1 MGRLIFPL
9 ALGLFGVALLVGL
22 GLWQVQRLAWKE
34 GVLAAIEAR
43 LTAAPVALPDAPD
56 PARDAW
62 LAVAVA
68 GRFTGE
74 DLDVLT
80 GLKRTGPGFRV
91 IAAFAT
97 VDGRRILVDRGFVAE
112 AARADARPAGAAE
125 VTGNLHWPDETDR
138 FTPPPDAARGIWF
151 ARDVPAMAAALGTEP
166 VLLVQRA
173 GSGAAAAFARPL
185 PVDTAAIPN
194 DHFGYAVTWFL
205 LAAVWAGMTAYLV
218 WRITPRRS

>member
-1 MGRLIFPL
+1 MRRLIFPL
-9 ALGLFGVALLVGL
+9 AVGLSGVVLLVGL
-22 GLWQVQRLAWKE
+22 GLWQLQRLAWKE

-43 LTAAPVALPDAPD
+43 LVAPPVALPPAPD

-97 VDGRRILVDRGFVAE
+97 AGRRILVDRGFVAE
-112 AARADARPAGAAE
+112 AARTEPRPAGAAE

-138 FTPPPDAARGIWF
+138 FTPPPDARRGIWF
-151 ARDVPAMAAALGTEP
+151 ARDVAAMAAALGTEP
-166 VLLVQRA
+166 VLVVQRA
-173 GSGAAAAFARPL
+173 GTGAAASFGRPL

-218 WRITPRRS
+218 WRITPRRP